1 MKKVIIATTLSLSL
15 FGLAACGSNNSDTV
29 AETKAGNVTKDELY
43 DELVASN
50 GAEAL
55 KKLITLKVLE
65 DKYDVSEKDVDK
77 ELETVK
83 EQVGEEFDQVLAM
96 QGLTEDELK
105 TDIKTSLLQEQAI
118 TDGVEIDEEEMKE
131 HYERMN
137 KEIDARHILVED
149 EETAKDIKKKLD
161 DGEDFEKL
169 AKKHSTDEGS
179 AEEGGNI
186 GFFSVG
192 SMVPEFEDKA
202 FSMKEGEISEPV
214 QSDFGFHIIEILE
227 IKELDNDIG
236 SYEDNEDQIRRTIAE
251 RKVDQ
256 QEAVEKINK
265 LLEDADIDIKIE
277 GLEDIFDEPEQPAIP
292 GMG

>member
-1 MKKVIIATTLSLSL
+1 MKKVIIAITLSLSL

-83 EQVGEEFDQVLAM
+83 EQVGEEFEQVLAM

-118 TDGVEIDEEEMKE
+118 TDGVEIDEDEMKE

-214 QSDFGFHIIEILE
+214 QSDFGFHIIEVLE

-236 SYEDNEDQIRRTIAE
+236 SYEDNEEQIRRTIAE

-292 GMG
+292 EMG

>member
-1 MKKVIIATTLSLSL
+1 MRKVIIATTLSLSL
-15 FGLAACGSNNSDTV
+15 FGLAACGSDNSDTV
-29 AETKAGNVTKDELY
+29 AETNAGNVTKDELY

-50 GAEAL
+50 GGEAL

-65 DKYDVSEKDVDK
+65 DKYDVSDKDVDK

-83 EQVGEEFDQVLAM
+83 EQVGEEFEQVLAM

-118 TDGVEIDEEEMKE
+118 TDGIEIDEDEMKE
-131 HYERMN
+131 HYERMD

-192 SMVPEFEDKA
+192 AMVPEFEDKA

-214 QSDFGFHIIEILE
+214 QSDFGFHIIEVLE
-227 IKELDNDIG
+227 IKDLDGDIG

-277 GLEDIFDEPEQPAIP
+277 GLEDIFDEPEQPAMP
-292 GMG
+292 EMG